1 MQPGRAGLQRGI
13 RRVAGGMRGVAAWA
27 RGGCSLGGN
36 GTRGCRA
43 KVAGPRLQ
51 AKVAGPHARLD
62 KGRAVLGLL
71 VAPPARAVCV
81 PLVRVRVVVRGRGR
95 GRGRVLTL
103 TLTLT

>member
-1 MQPGRAGLQRGI
+1 MQARCVGLQRG
-13 RRVAGGMRGVAAWA
+13 RAGVAASA
-27 RGGCSLGGN
+27 VAAPGVQGQ
-36 GTRGCRA
+36 GCRA

-81 PLVRVRVVVRGRGR
+81 PLVRVRLVVRGRGR